1 MAYTYSSLITA
12 LATELA
18 TDPTNVSF
26 LAILPT
32 IIDDSEQLCYRE
44 LDLLTAVV
52 TVNGTATANSRSFTL
67 PTSSGHIL
75 VVDSINTIGSDG
87 IRYPIAPSTREG
99 IDFIYPTDT
108 APTSPCHPR
117 DFARVNDTTLLLGP
131 APDSG
136 YVVEISCTI
145 RPTALSAS
153 NTSTY
158 LSNYLSDLFFAG
170 CMVSA
175 SGYLR
180 NFGSQSDD
188 PRMAV
193 SWKGEFAERLASART
208 EELRKSYVSAMS
220 SGPTSKKDA

>member
-1 MAYTYSSLITA
+1 M
-12 LATELA
+12 
-18 TDPTNVSF
+18 
-26 LAILPT
+26 
-32 IIDDSEQLCYRE
+32 
-44 LDLLTAVV
+44 LDEAAERKAFQDAVAEWRR
-52 TVNGTATANSRSFTL
+52 G
-67 PTSSGHIL
+67 
-75 VVDSINTIGSDG
+75 
-87 IRYPIAPSTREG
+87 PST
-99 IDFIYPTDT
+99 
-108 APTSPCHPR
+108 S
-117 DFARVNDTTLLLGP
+117 
-131 APDSG
+131 
-136 YVVEISCTI
+136 
-145 RPTALSAS
+145 SAS